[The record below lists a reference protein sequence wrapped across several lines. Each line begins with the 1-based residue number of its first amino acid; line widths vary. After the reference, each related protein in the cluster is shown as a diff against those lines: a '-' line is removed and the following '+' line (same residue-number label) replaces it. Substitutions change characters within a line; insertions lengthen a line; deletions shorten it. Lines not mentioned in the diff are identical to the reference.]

1 MAIKPTEEQRAACDA
16 FTTGGDLALVA
27 GAGTGKTSSL
37 VLMGSAAGKRRGVY
51 VSFNREI
58 ADHAKTV
65 FGPNV
70 ECRTAHSFAYRAV
83 GRRYADR
90 IQKSAHLPPAET
102 ARRLGLRRDLVVN
115 GRVIKI
121 NHQARLVMGMVRR
134 FCYTTAEMVMARHL
148 EPVNGLTP
156 DEQDHL
162 AAVLHPYAQRAWED
176 IQSPHGNLRFEHD
189 HYLKMWAL
197 TRPLLPGEFVLLD
210 EAQDTN
216 PVLEEIFLSQQTQ
229 RVCVGDPSQQ
239 IYEWR
244 FAKDVMSGFPAT
256 QLRLTKSFRFGPV
269 VAEQANRWLQHAG
282 SDLRLAGFEAR
293 SSRLAALPDA
303 DAVLVRSNNDA
314 VAEIIAY
321 QQLGVPVEL
330 CGGGNALRRIAQA
343 AQQLKEGKGTSHAEL
358 FLFRTWEEVQEYV
371 EHDRTAADLRTLVK
385 LVDTYGPDAIIQA
398 VDRLAPKGQ
407 GKVIVSTVHKAK
419 GREWARVRIGPGFH
433 PPAPDQ
439 HDVPQPIRLDEAR
452 LAYVAVTRA
461 SDTLDMEG
469 LSWLDEHEQQ
479 LAALADDSGTL
490 NARLIALPLT
500 KQLAYPSA
508 PVSRFMVRHL
518 PGVQVLRDDY
528 LRRVADVPQAV
539 QPLDARSPNW
549 PCLGHV
555 IDYRLRLSLGASL
568 GGAVPHG
575 VLLVQGDS
583 EPLRGAAP
591 RGAARK
597 SLGLAGQE
605 LLVRIAAYRDHPD
618 GTEEDELTRLCYVAA
633 QFERI
638 YREGGIE
645 ATNLFAGLR
654 QEVTLDGLLTR
665 VPAYAVEDAS
675 AQMRLAQ
682 PVFQRFWQLPP
693 EKIKCA
699 PIPEG
704 AADLGGADGDFVL
717 DGLLLDCKATLYPRR
732 IGREEIYQLAGY
744 TLLDYANTFG
754 ITSVG
759 FYLSRQ
765 GALID
770 WPLENFLA
778 ILGGKKP
785 ADKLRKLLKSELWQA
800 GRQCPELPLRVNG
813 VH

>member
-1 MAIKPTEEQRAACDA
+1 MAIKPTEEQQAACDA
-16 FTTGGDLALVA
+16 FTTSGDLALVA
-27 GAGTGKTSSL
+27 GAGTGKTSTL
-37 VLMGSAAGKRRGVY
+37 VLMGAAAGRRRGVY

-115 GRVIKI
+115 GRVIKV

-134 FCYTTAEMVMARHL
+134 FCYTTAEKVMARHL

-156 DEQDHL
+156 EEQDYL
-162 AAVLHPYAQRAWED
+162 AAVLHPYAARAWED
-176 IQSPHGNLRFEHD
+176 IQSPQGNLRFEHD

-197 TRPLLPGEFVLLD
+197 TRPVLPGEFVLLD

-216 PVLEEIFLSQQTQ
+216 PVLEEIFLGQRAQ
-229 RVCVGDPSQQ
+229 RVCVGDPAQQ
-239 IYEWR
+239 IYAWR
-244 FAKDVMSGFPAT
+244 FAKDVMSGFPAV
-256 QLRLTKSFRFGPV
+256 QLRLTKSFRFGPA
-269 VAEQANRWLQHAG
+269 VAEQANRWLEHAG

-293 SSRLAALPDA
+293 SSRLAELPEA

-314 VAEIIAY
+314 VAEIIGY
-321 QQLGVPVEL
+321 QKLGVPVEL

-343 AQQLKEGKGTSHAEL
+343 AQQLKEGKGSSHAEL

-371 EHDRTAADLRTLVK
+371 EHDRAAADLRTLVR
-385 LVDTYGPDAIIQA
+385 LVDAYGPEAIVQA

-407 GKVIVSTVHKAK
+407 GRVVVSTVHKAK

-433 PPAPDQ
+433 PPAAD
-439 HDVPQPIRLDEAR
+439 HNEVPQPIRLDEAR

-469 LSWLDEHEQQ
+469 LSWLNEHEQQ
-479 LAALADDSGTL
+479 LAALADDSGRLT
-490 NARLIALPLT
+490 AQLIALPLT
-500 KQLAYPSA
+500 KQLAYPGA
-508 PVSRFMVRHL
+508 PVSRFMARHL
-518 PGVQVLRDDY
+518 PGNQAVRDDY
-528 LRRVADVPQAV
+528 LRRAADLPPAV

-549 PCLGHV
+549 PSLGHV
-555 IDYRLRLSLGASL
+555 IDYRLRLSLGSSL
-568 GGAVPHG
+568 GGAVPYG
-575 VLLVQGDS
+575 VLLVQDES
-583 EPLRGAAP
+583 EPLRGTAL
-591 RGAARK
+591 RGVARK
-597 SLGLAGQE
+597 SLGAAGQE
-605 LLVRIAAYRDHPD
+605 LLERLAVYQRRPD
-618 GTEEDELTRLCYVAA
+618 TMDDDELTRLCYVAS
-633 QFERI
+633 QFERV

-645 ATNLFAGLR
+645 ATSLLAGLR
-654 QEVTLDGLLTR
+654 HEVTLDGLLTR
-665 VPAYAVEDAS
+665 VPTYAVDDAA

-682 PVFQRFWQLPP
+682 PVFERFWQLPP

-699 PIPEG
+699 PVPEG

-717 DGLLLDCKATLYPRR
+717 DGLLLDCKSTLYPRR

-744 TLLDYANTFG
+744 TLLDYAGAFG
-754 ITSVG
+754 ITRVG

-770 WPLENFLA
+770 WQLEDFLA
-778 ILGGKKP
+778 LLGASKP
-785 ADKLRKLLKSELWQA
+785 THKLRQLLKAELWQV
-800 GRQCPELPLRVNG
+800 GRQRPDLPLRVNG
-813 VH
+813 AH